1 MHFPFKILFAFF
13 VAAFAFFPLTDSDIW
28 WHLASARD
36 FFENGLAE
44 KDPFCW
50 TPSRTPWINV
60 HLFFQW
66 IVYAVHSVAGAF
78 GLVLLKSV
86 AWGIVAFLW
95 VLPCKRKIRL
105 FEFSLAVLCAFIFRY
120 ALECRPIFLSLLFLG
135 IFWNLLPQLLPP
147 ISKKYFLSAA
157 ILLFTQWIWIR
168 TQGLF
173 SLSCGLSAMAIFLS
187 WNRMT
192 KKSKIFSSCFLV
204 ILFSV
209 PLWHFQGNYLFAY
222 PFGLLDRLMGGSAAS
237 QIFALEIAENRA
249 PSTLLLLHENTAS
262 MATLLLLVGIAAFF
276 ILKKKCSMEIWRI
289 AWLLIAAFLAVF
301 AERNLTIFFFP
312 FVLLILWNPSFILLL
327 RKIFLKIF
335 PQKKAEFG
343 NVIFIFA
350 ILILSFSAGSFLRS
364 LPAYFEGK
372 NFQAISQERV
382 PMNAVIY
389 LQNHPLLPNQNLF
402 NDDRSGGYISW
413 KIPAQKTFA
422 DGRFILKDSTF
433 MANYLN
439 FAKNPEAFFVA
450 ADSLQIYRALMPTR
464 YISLWKNL
472 DSAMQ
477 KKSDWKNVYRD
488 DAYTIW
494 DKTISAK

>member
-1 MHFPFKILFAFF
+1 M
-13 VAAFAFFPLTDSDIW
+13 
-28 WHLASARD
+28 
-36 FFENGLAE
+36 
-44 KDPFCW
+44 
-50 TPSRTPWINV
+50 
-60 HLFFQW
+60 
-66 IVYAVHSVAGAF
+66 
-78 GLVLLKSV
+78 
-86 AWGIVAFLW
+86 
-95 VLPCKRKIRL
+95 
-105 FEFSLAVLCAFIFRY
+105 
-120 ALECRPIFLSLLFLG
+120 
-135 IFWNLLPQLLPP
+135 
-147 ISKKYFLSAA
+147 
-157 ILLFTQWIWIR
+157 
-168 TQGLF
+168 
-173 SLSCGLSAMAIFLS
+173 
-187 WNRMT
+187 
-192 KKSKIFSSCFLV
+192 
-204 ILFSV
+204 
-209 PLWHFQGNYLFAY
+209 
-222 PFGLLDRLMGGSAAS
+222 
-237 QIFALEIAENRA
+237 
-249 PSTLLLLHENTAS
+249 
-262 MATLLLLVGIAAFF
+262 
-276 ILKKKCSMEIWRI
+276 
-289 AWLLIAAFLAVF
+289 
-301 AERNLTIFFFP
+301 TIFFFP

-433 MANYLN
+433 MANSLN